1 MPSRRRPKSSPSPTP
16 ASSSGAAAS
25 PTKGDPAELFA
36 AALRESEARDKATRE
51 RQRQQQDAAAAR
63 AAEQAAHADALQRA
77 HRDLERAIQAVRDA
91 KHHGRSTVQADA
103 EWKSA
108 KARVIELETGAPPTW
123 APPPVVAPDVG
134 DGEVSDGDVSDG
146 EESSPLDDGAVGEQ

>member
-1 MPSRRRPKSSPSPTP
+1 MPSRRRPKSSPSPTV
-16 ASSSGAAAS
+16 ASSSGATAA

-36 AALRESEARDKATRE
+36 AALRESEERDRATRE

-63 AAEQAAHADALQRA
+63 AAELAAHADALQRA
-77 HRDLERAIQAVRDA
+77 HHDLERAIQAVRDA

-108 KARVIELETGAPPTW
+108 KARVIELETGAPPAW
-123 APPPVVAPDVG
+123 APPPVTLVDGGDGDVG
-134 DGEVSDGDVSDG
+134 DGEA
-146 EESSPLDDGAVGEQ
+146 SSPLDDGAVGEE